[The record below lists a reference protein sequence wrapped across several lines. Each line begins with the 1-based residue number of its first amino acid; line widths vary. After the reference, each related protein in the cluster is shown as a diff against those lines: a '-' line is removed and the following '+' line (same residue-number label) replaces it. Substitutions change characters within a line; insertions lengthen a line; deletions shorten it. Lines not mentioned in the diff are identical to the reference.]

1 MKEYDNALA
10 DDFEIIEDWYK
21 YREKKYKEID
31 AWASDPLLKE
41 DSLNRLMDVMIE
53 GGELDK
59 KVPYDAVVTTEYA
72 EDAMEK

>member
-1 MKEYDNALA
+1 
-10 DDFEIIEDWYK
+10 
-21 YREKKYKEID
+21 
-31 AWASDPLLKE
+31 
-41 DSLNRLMDVMIE
+41 MDVMIE